1 MFVCCECCVL
11 LGRGL
16 CDELITRPEEVAA
29 PEKEKVGFITRDS
42 TRRRSHERQIHRNT
56 FIEFYNDH
64 NMSYLL
70 KCVPVNVVSYIC
82 RHISAHN
89 AGHSRAGIL
98 LISARLN
105 GLKHGTA
112 TMFQLVFVT
121 AAHTLSS

>member
-1 MFVCCECCVL
+1 M
-11 LGRGL
+11 
-16 CDELITRPEEVAA
+16 TRVGSQRHR
-29 PEKEKVGFITRDS
+29 KKKVGFITRNL

-70 KCVPVNVVSYIC
+70 KCVPVNVVLLPSY
-82 RHISAHN
+82 ISAHN

-98 LISARLN
+98 LISVRLN

-112 TMFQLVFVT
+112 TMFQLVCVT
-121 AAHTLSS
+121 AAHTLST

>member
-1 MFVCCECCVL
+1 M
-11 LGRGL
+11 
-16 CDELITRPEEVAA
+16 
-29 PEKEKVGFITRDS
+29 
-42 TRRRSHERQIHRNT
+42 SHERQIHRNT

-70 KCVPVNVVSYIC
+70 KCVPINVVLLPSYIC

-98 LISARLN
+98 LISVRLN

-112 TMFQLVFVT
+112 TMFQLVCVT